1 MTSTPG
7 RSPRAARLAFLLL
20 FSLLGAALPARA
32 QTSPQSATPASAPGT
47 AQNANQVLETRRY
60 SPLEQERIRR
70 ALLRVHG
77 VRDEQPQGKRIES
90 VEVVA
95 LPVFEP
101 EDPVPQF
108 LNWVHVTT
116 LDYVIEREVLF
127 RVGNRFDQRL
137 SDETERNL
145 RALLLFSVVVAL
157 PVQGSSPDSVRYVVV
172 TKDIWSLRLG
182 WDGRFNQGVLDYLSL
197 QPTERNLF
205 GTGRQLFGSLEFTR
219 RVYSVGAGFY
229 EPRLAGSRTRIL
241 VRANAVVS
249 CDTGDII
256 GSSGS
261 FQYSRPL
268 YSTRTPW
275 SYSTVVAWTDGE
287 SPLVVEGNLRG
298 AICSAKADDE
308 IERRFQSGRTVM
320 LPNKYYYDSQ
330 QFTQT
335 FTRSYGYRYKT
346 NLAFGMEA
354 IRLAYAQADLSN
366 VRVGPNSEIPGG
378 FTQSEYN
385 GGLNYYRARV
395 PVPDTRISPFFQ
407 LTSFTTDYHRDINS
421 ETLGLQEDVV
431 GLGHLAWLR
440 IYPALKSLGST
451 RDMLGLDAIASYTF
465 PVGAGGFM
473 KFRAAHYVEL
483 STATQTDAELRL
495 AFRFTSPRLTLGRF
509 VYDATFIDHY
519 RNYRNTNLG
528 LGGTTRLR
536 GYATTAAA
544 GENLIA
550 SNLEF
555 RTRPIEIFS
564 TQLGAVAFYDAGYAF
579 DDFSELTLRHGVGGG
594 IRFLIPQFDRD
605 VFRVDVGVP
614 VPFDAPYGEVSVIAT
629 FNQAFLVP

>member
-1 MTSTPG
+1 MTLTPG
-7 RSPRAARLAFLLL
+7 RAPRATRFAILLL
-20 FSLLGAALPARA
+20 FSLLGAALPVRA
-32 QTSPQSATPASAPGT
+32 QNTTAASPQSA
-47 AQNANQVLETRRY
+47 AQRANEVLEARKY

-90 VEVVA
+90 IEVVA

-108 LNWVHVTT
+108 LNWFHVTT

-127 RVGNRFDQRL
+127 RVNSRFDQRL

-157 PVQGSSPDSVRYVVV
+157 PVQGSTPDSVRYVVV

-182 WDGRFNQGVLDYLSL
+182 WDGRVNQGVVDYLSL

-241 VRANAVVS
+241 VRANAVVN
-249 CDTGDII
+249 CDTGEIQ

-287 SPLVVEGNLRG
+287 APLPVQGNLRG
-298 AICSAKADDE
+298 AICSAKSEDE
-308 IERRFQSGRTVM
+308 IERNYDSGRTVV

-354 IRLAYAQADLSN
+354 IRLAYGAADLSN
-366 VRVGPNSEIPGG
+366 VRVGPSSTEPGDLTRG
-378 FTQSEYN
+378 EYN
-385 GGLNYYRARV
+385 GALAYYRRFL
-395 PVPDTRISPFFQ
+395 PISDTRISPFFQ

-451 RDMLGLDAIASYTF
+451 RDMLGLDAIASYAF
-465 PVGAGGFM
+465 PIGAGGFM

-483 STATQTDAELRL
+483 STPEQTDAELRL
-495 AFRFTSPRLTLGRF
+495 GFRFTSPRLALGRF

-519 RNYRNTNLG
+519 RNYRNTSVG
-528 LGGTTRLR
+528 LGGTGRLR

-544 GENLIA
+544 GSNLIA

-564 TQLGAVAFYDAGYAF
+564 AQIGAVGFYDAGYAF

-594 IRFLIPQFDRD
+594 IRFLLPQLDRD
-605 VFRVDVGVP
+605 VFRLDVGVP